1 MRFRVINVKYH
12 KARKTYTYYN
22 GVITPGQYYYR
33 GFAVDQT
40 NTPFEFFFTEDE
52 IFNKLKIATNILYE
66 EYVRYWNIRNMKAI
80 GWL

>member
-33 GFAVDQT
+33 GFAVVNKQ
-40 NTPFEFFFTEDE
+40 PFEFFFKDNNFFLKGKIPLTILKKEFE
-52 IFNKLKIATNILYE
+52 IHFGKT
-66 EYVRYWNIRNMKAI
+66 RYNQPAVS
-80 GWL
+80 